1 MKDFKR
7 NSTISP
13 PLKGSHGLGGGDFYL
28 TFATIQSKMKKITD
42 KAVNRINKDIKG
54 KFVEVYID
62 IIFGKGDLW
71 TEEYV

>member
-13 PLKGSHGLGGGDFYL
+13 PLKGSHGLRGGDFYL